1 MRFFFLLCFRLSPNI
16 ELKQLPPSHERK
28 CIFMWFFIF
37 IFYFYFSYLSK
48 HRAATIPTLSWTK
61 ISSWVCTQ
69 YVYTPPPPHPPRLP
83 PSTPYPHTL
92 SPALWHPSVSLSL
105 GAEREGEREGEM
117 EGEWLRTETERERE
131 GIWKDT
137 RMTGLVSCAERSL
150 VQLTTTRQ
158 RESY

>member
-1 MRFFFLLCFRLSPNI
+1 MKKKASSMRFFFLLCFRLSPNI

-69 YVYTPPPPHPPRLP
+69 YVYTPPPPHPPRLLP
-83 PSTPYPHTL
+83 QHRTHTHSL
-92 SPALWHPSVSLSL
+92 LPFGIPACLCRLVLW
-105 GAEREGEREGEM
+105 GRERGRERGRESGWEP
-117 EGEWLRTETERERE
+117 RQRERERVF
-131 GIWKDT
+131 GRILGW
-137 RMTGLVSCAERSL
+137 RGSL
-150 VQLTTTRQ
+150 VVL
-158 RESY
+158 REV